1 MLPYSLSISSWRELS
16 NDITFVW
23 VRSVFA
29 VHRPIVHRPMGTNST
44 SPSFLPSF
52 DPSSLPYIDLCIDLL
67 HRPIQFHL
75 LPYIDL
81 LEIIKLFPAYC
92 VSFRNFRIRCAISNA
107 LFMAVQWA
115 DAGDAVS
122 TSVASQL
129 ACHVTSEATHQTK
142 FSYPAL
148 WWTTMKW
155 AFQNLK
161 FKKYIIGKL
170 VSYRI

>member
-1 MLPYSLSISSWRELS
+1 MYG
-16 NDITFVW
+16 
-23 VRSVFA
+23 SV
-29 VHRPIVHRPMGTNST
+29 P
-44 SPSFLPSF
+44 
-52 DPSSLPYIDLCIDLL
+52 SLPYIDLLYIHPWELIRPIVPPFAVHRPV
-67 HRPIQFHL
+67 HRPIGTNSTSCRTSTYCTSTLWNQFHL
-75 LPYIDL
+75 LLYIDL

-107 LFMAVQWA
+107 LFMAVLWA
-115 DAGDAVS
+115 DAGDAAS
-122 TSVASQL
+122 TCVDSQL
-129 ACHVTSEATHQTK
+129 ACHVTAEATHQTK

-148 WWTTMKW
+148 RCTTMKW